1 MVPAHP
7 PFPTA
12 SNFLFH
18 PDSGIQIS
26 TLISESLDGL
36 SVAAMR
42 QNAGRSRNAPPAA
55 GPVAGAGGM
64 NAPASTTRASVMVVL
79 GSAIDVRLSH
89 DAAASSA
96 RLPIAV
102 ASKSA
107 HSPPVR
113 IFMARCFQ

>member
-12 SNFLFH
+12 SNFPFH

-26 TLISESLDGL
+26 ILISESLDGL

-42 QNAGRSRNAPPAA
+42 QNAGRSRNAPPPA
-55 GPVAGAGGM
+55 GPFGGVGSV
-64 NAPASTTRASVMVVL
+64 NAPASTTRASVIVAL
-79 GSAIDVRLSH
+79 GSAIDMRLSH

-102 ASKSA
+102 ASNSA

-113 IFMARCFQ
+113 IFI